1 MPSAGLQVCVKG
13 INHWIYTFA
22 VQAMNVIGSRKS
34 MHIPRALLHHMSVF
48 FVLFGYWQYPVIFV
62 YEPTLPIPLWLGSN
76 DEIALACII
85 RIWVSNFD
93 MAAWKRSCPV

>member
-48 FVLFGYWQYPVIFV
+48 FLYFLDIGNTQSSSFTNQPYPSHSGSGAMMRSH
-62 YEPTLPIPLWLGSN
+62 WL
-76 DEIALACII
+76 A
-85 RIWVSNFD
+85 
-93 MAAWKRSCPV
+93 

>member
-48 FVLFGYWQYPVIFV
+48 FCTFWILAIPSHLRLRTNLTH
-62 YEPTLPIPLWLGSN
+62 PTLAR
-76 DEIALACII
+76 EQ
-85 RIWVSNFD
+85 
-93 MAAWKRSCPV
+93 